1 MSKIVRTISEAVE
14 LLKDVKQRKFR
25 ESVEVA
31 VKLNLNTKK
40 PDHNFK
46 DLCILPHSLDRKVR
60 ILVVDDSLSKAEA
73 DALGVDYYG
82 GKEMLDKIKEG
93 WVDFDVFL
101 TTAKM
106 MPMISKLG
114 KILGPRNL
122 MPSPKL
128 GTVVTDMKKS
138 IAEFKKGKVSI
149 KNDSFGNVHFVIG
162 KRDFDNEKLI
172 ENFNFVIDLIKTK
185 KPKNLKG
192 KYIEKVYLTTTMG
205 SSFSIDVSTL

>member
-1 MSKIVRTISEAVE
+1 MSKPTKNISEAVE
-14 LLKDVKQRKFR
+14 LLKDVKKRKFLER
-25 ESVEVA
+25 VEVA

-46 DLCILPHSLDRKVR
+46 DLCILPHSLDKKVR

-73 DALGVDYYG
+73 DALGVDYCG

-138 IAEFKKGKVSI
+138 VAEFKKGKMSI

-162 KRDFDNEKLI
+162 HRDFSNEKLI
-172 ENFNFVIDLIKTK
+172 ENFNFVMELIKTK

-192 KYIEKVYLTTTMG
+192 KYIEKIHLTTTMG
-205 SSFSIDVSTL
+205 PSFSIDVGSF